1 MNQWASHHFPVTKLK
16 LYSHLS
22 GMPKKSPRKQIS
34 GSHASHYRGAHSQ
47 NTCRYMG
54 MLKEASVAYPSFI
67 LPTSEEVERL
77 IMG

>member
-1 MNQWASHHFPVTKLK
+1 
-16 LYSHLS
+16 
-22 GMPKKSPRKQIS
+22 MPKKSPRKQIS
-34 GSHASHYRGAHSQ
+34 GSHASPYRGAHSQ

-54 MLKEASVAYPSFI
+54 MLKEASVACPSFI